1 MLARTRTK
9 IALATATITP
19 AAGAS
24 PRRLGV
30 IAGGIAVTGALLAT
44 LTGFGAANA
53 ATRAAVS
60 STQGPTVHEQAAYNQ
75 NVAVATNNV
84 HTIVSSSP
92 VLAEG
97 AYEVNSVIS
106 FNNLPAGSQVLCG
119 WTTSD
124 PGDGLYANYGDVQNQ
139 DTTASAGNCAVT
151 GIAKINNL
159 GDHLMLWATV
169 YSGPAGP
176 VAYSWSM
183 NETPVGKAVISSRT

>member
-1 MLARTRTK
+1 MCQRGLSAV
-9 IALATATITP
+9 
-19 AAGAS
+19 GAS
-24 PRRLGV
+24 PRRLGAIV
-30 IAGGIAVTGALLAT
+30 GGVAGAGVRLAT
-44 LTGFGAANA
+44 LTGFGTAGA

-97 AYEVNSVIS
+97 AY
-106 FNNLPAGSQVLCG
+106 
-119 WTTSD
+119 
-124 PGDGLYANYGDVQNQ
+124 
-139 DTTASAGNCAVT
+139 
-151 GIAKINNL
+151 
-159 GDHLMLWATV
+159 HLMLCATV

-183 NETPVGKAVISSRT
+183 NETPFGKAVVSSLT